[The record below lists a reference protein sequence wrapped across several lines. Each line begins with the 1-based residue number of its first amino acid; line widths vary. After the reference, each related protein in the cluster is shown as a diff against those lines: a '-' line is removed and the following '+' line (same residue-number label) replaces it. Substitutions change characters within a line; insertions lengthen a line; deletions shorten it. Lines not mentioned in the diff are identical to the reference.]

1 MCTIASHDCVRII
14 ESIGQMVAA
23 CLITVQQGVEFRL
36 MPGLTIRP
44 ETGIARGHTFN
55 EQAKDAQTH
64 LEPIN
69 IDKAGAT
76 GHFTGG

>member
-1 MCTIASHDCVRII
+1 MCAIASHDGVRII
-14 ESIGQMVAA
+14 EFIGQMVAA
-23 CLITVQQGVEFRL
+23 RLITVQQGVEFRL

-44 ETGIARGHTFN
+44 EAGIARGHTFN
-55 EQAKDAQTH
+55 EQAKDVQTH
-64 LEPIN
+64 LPIN